1 MKDVKNIIEVLDAV
15 EVVAIP
21 VKQALKDG
29 LDITDLAKLLEIV
42 KKHEVILAAIDNIGD
57 ISEELKD
64 IEATEAAIIAAKVI
78 ALIKSLKA
86 A

>member
-15 EVVAIP
+15 EAVAIP

-29 LDITDLAKLLEIV
+29 LDISDLAKLLEIV

-57 ISEELKD
+57 ISEEIKD

-78 ALIKSLKA
+78 ALIKALKA

>member
-15 EVVAIP
+15 EAVAIP

-78 ALIKSLKA
+78 ALIKALKA